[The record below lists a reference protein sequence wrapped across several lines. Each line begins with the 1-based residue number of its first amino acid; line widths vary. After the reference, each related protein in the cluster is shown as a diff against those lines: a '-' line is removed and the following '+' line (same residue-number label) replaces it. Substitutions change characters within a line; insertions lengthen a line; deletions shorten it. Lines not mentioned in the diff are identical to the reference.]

1 MDKQEAKRR
10 ELLELGKE
18 EAAEERE
25 IRRKHGCFEFGYKPK
40 GQDTFSR
47 ELLALRPKY
56 KAKYIAICEKY
67 K

>member
-1 MDKQEAKRR
+1 MDKQEAKRQ

-18 EAAEERE
+18 QSAEERE
-25 IRRKHGCFEFGYKPK
+25 IWRKHGCLDPEYKPK
-40 GQDTFSR
+40 GFIDFPEMI
-47 ELLALRPKY
+47 ELTAKY

>member
-18 EAAEERE
+18 EVAEEKK
-25 IRRKHGCFEFGYKPK
+25 IRLKYGGKTK
-40 GQDTFSR
+40 GQDTFQR
-47 ELLALRPKY
+47 ELLPLREKY

>member
-18 EAAEERE
+18 QSEEEKE
-25 IRRKHGCFEFGYKPK
+25 IRRKHGCLEPIYKPK
-40 GQDTFSR
+40 GFVDFPEMV
-47 ELLALRPKY
+47 ELTAKY

>member
-18 EAAEERE
+18 EVAEENE
-25 IRRKHGCFEFGYKPK
+25 IRLKYGVKTK
-40 GQDTFSR
+40 GQDTLER
-47 ELLALRPKY
+47 ELLPLREKY